1 MKGMNTELSAF
12 LEEKNFLP
20 VGEQNPKIKQIK
32 GILSNS
38 KPNPQKLFVA
48 EGIWILKMCE
58 KFAAPVE
65 SLVLCPAHIRGSPR
79 ARADC
84 TPFRKRRMKKF
95 PNAASPT
102 D

>member
-65 SLVLCPAHIRGSPR
+65 SLVLCPAHIRTAEAAELGKTARR
-79 ARADC
+79 ARGRTVHRFGKDV
-84 TPFRKRRMKKF
+84 
-95 PNAASPT
+95 
-102 D
+102 

>member
-65 SLVLCPAHIRGSPR
+65 SLGQPAGFLCYCSMILRPPQG
-79 ARADC
+79 D
-84 TPFRKRRMKKF
+84 
-95 PNAASPT
+95 AA
-102 D
+102 

>member
-58 KFAAPVE
+58 KFAAP
-65 SLVLCPAHIRGSPR
+65 SNRWCSAPR
-79 ARADC
+79 ISA
-84 TPFRKRRMKKF
+84 PRRP
-95 PNAASPT
+95 PNS
-102 D
+102 